1 MAVIFDCSS
10 DIAMFRKP
18 YTTTSSVSFAF
29 LPPTAA
35 AGLICAI
42 VGIDNRAAEDACN
55 SDYWHEMKGTSI
67 AVKICGP
74 VKWFRGALNFLRFKG
89 SEPLLPH
96 TIVKHQFL
104 DAPKYRLFVKGS
116 LEDRLYEKLSRGEF
130 IYTPYLGVAYAISK
144 ISYVGRSADIPVED
158 YRIAVDSVIPCSDGI
173 SVDFYETKR
182 IFKEVVPFEFD
193 DKRALKNS
201 LQVLYSDGAN
211 KIVLKEKGK
220 VNVARCM
227 EDVIAWFPEW

>member
-42 VGIDNRAAEDACN
+42 IGEDNESANDGCNAA
-55 SDYWHEMKGTSI
+55 YWRKMAGTSI
-67 AVKICGP
+67 AIKICSP
-74 VKWFRGALNFLRFKG
+74 VRWFRGALNFWNVK
-89 SEPLLPH
+89 EPQKSPH
-96 TIVKHQFL
+96 IQVKHQFL
-104 DAPKYRLFVKGS
+104 YAPKYRIFVKGT
-116 LEDRLYEKLSRGEF
+116 LEERLNERLSKEEF
-130 IYTPYLGVAYAISK
+130 IYTPYLGMAYAISD
-144 ISYVGRSADIPVED
+144 IAYVGKCED
-158 YRIAVDSVIPCSDGI
+158 THFDSYSGVVDSVVPLADGVSI
-173 SVDFYETKR
+173 DFSETKR
-182 IFKEVVPFEFD
+182 IFKEIVPFEFD
-193 DKRALKNS
+193 DKRALVNS
-201 LQVLYSDGAN
+201 LQVLYSDGIN

-220 VNVARCM
+220 ANVARCM